1 MVGVVTLE
9 IQEIQEIKETPALE
23 AMVEVVMAE
32 LVVMERLE
40 HFLAVEV
47 DKEVQ
52 VVVVEEIG
60 E

>member
-1 MVGVVTLE
+1 MVEVVTLE
-9 IQEIQEIKETPALE
+9 IQEIQEIKETLVLE
-23 AMVEVVMAE
+23 AMLEVVMAE

-47 DKEVQ
+47 EQEEQ